1 MCGRSIEQE
10 PPLKDGPH
18 TPICGQ
24 GDWLASSRG
33 RLSHLQLVC
42 AHKNPGL
49 KAVRLRHDHCT
60 HSATFDFLRGPDRS
74 SSMRLQAQRR
84 PVPIWYFSCA
94 VSITCNDS
102 YPPNCAHSHY
112 LTFTFV
118 RRERRGGFAQLRGCS
133 ALRRLSTG
141 KPSSIQCVIANIW
154 LPAAVRGQSEMRRVE
169 KHWVRELGARR
180 VALI

>member
-33 RLSHLQLVC
+33 RLSHLQLEC
-42 AHKNPGL
+42 AHKNPDL

-60 HSATFDFLRGPDRS
+60 HSSTFDFLRGPDRS
-74 SSMRLQAQRR
+74 SSKRLQAQRR

-94 VSITCNDS
+94 VSITCDDS
-102 YPPNCAHSHY
+102 YPPNWCLSKQPIP
-112 LTFTFV
+112 TS
-118 RRERRGGFAQLRGCS
+118 GFGMKETNFMSLAIAASEEPRNGTIES
-133 ALRRLSTG
+133 YASTDH
-141 KPSSIQCVIANIW
+141 
-154 LPAAVRGQSEMRRVE
+154 R
-169 KHWVRELGARR
+169 
-180 VALI
+180 